1 LDWNPEIIL
10 DGSRFEI
17 EPENLMHGELRTLQL
32 TEPFRI
38 AHGTSTE
45 RTVLRLSHDGVIAE
59 APFVPYYAESPEAAL
74 AFVRALH
81 DPFDSLPADAPRA
94 ARLAHD
100 VLKHLLLA
108 RSAGVPLWQHLNLP
122 DPNGRL
128 ACRSLSIPSDLA
140 AFRQRVADT
149 ARQFHVLKLKLGSGD
164 VAHDLDIVR
173 VAREAAPHATLI
185 ADANGGWT
193 VEQAVDLIPRLAAL
207 GLTMIEQPVTH
218 REGIAPWMALKA
230 GLPTPPIPV
239 FADESV
245 QTSADV
251 TTMAPFVQ
259 GISVKLLKCATIGE
273 ALATIRRGREL
284 GKQVLLSC
292 MIESSYGI
300 TVAAHLSGLADYI
313 DLDGHLYLANDPG
326 GGITFD
332 ADGRLHL

>member
-1 LDWNPEIIL
+1 MEC
-10 DGSRFEI
+10 
-17 EPENLMHGELRTLQL
+17 ELRTLQL

-45 RTVLRLSHDGVIAE
+45 RTVLRLSHEGVIAE

-74 AFVRALH
+74 AVVRQLR

-100 VLKHLLLA
+100 VLQHLLRA
-108 RSAGVPLWQHLNLP
+108 RSAGVPLWQHLHLP
-122 DPNGRL
+122 DPRGRQV
-128 ACRSLSIPSDLA
+128 CRSLGIPSDLD

-149 ARQFHVLKLKLGSGD
+149 ARQFHVLKLKLGSVD
-164 VAHDLDIVR
+164 VQHDLDIVR
-173 VAREAAPHATLI
+173 IAREAAPQATLI

-193 VEQAVDLIPRLAAL
+193 VEQAVQLIPQMAAL
-207 GLTMIEQPVTH
+207 GLSMIEQPVTH
-218 REGIAPWMALKA
+218 KEGTAPWSALHTH
-230 GLPTPPIPV
+230 LPTPPIPI

-251 TTMAPFVQ
+251 PTMAPFVQ
-259 GISVKLLKCATIGE
+259 GVSVKLLKCATISE
-273 ALATIRRGREL
+273 ALTTIRLAREL

-292 MIESSYGI
+292 MIESSHGI
-300 TVAAHLSGLADYI
+300 TVAAHLAGLADYI

-326 GGITFD
+326 GGVTFD